1 MVQYGQKKESNMY
14 VKLNE
19 RVYLN
24 TDKITRI
31 KVDEVQDGI
40 RIRFYEGQVQVAKSQ
55 KFGSIK
61 DAQSWIESKFNK

>member
-1 MVQYGQKKESNMY
+1 MVQYSQKKESSMY
-14 VKLNE
+14 IKLNE